1 MQLRKLKVEAEVIKL
16 RRELK
21 ELSAK
26 KVAEFSVKLE
36 QAEYDRWVENTRQ
49 AIAAI
54 NRRNK

>member
-1 MQLRKLKVEAEVIKL
+1 MKKLTAEAQVIKL

-26 KVAEFSVKLE
+26 KVAEFNVKLE